1 MPGLQGGTALAP
13 LAAPRGALVSSSA
26 MADSPADTPAPGRR
40 ASIQPT
46 LLELL
51 GAFTQV
57 SVAAF
62 GGALPWSRRMIV
74 ERKRWMTN
82 DEFNET
88 FALSQF
94 LPGPNTINFSV
105 VFGSRFGGAAGA
117 AAALTGLIGP
127 PLVIVMVLGVLYE
140 RYGNIDTLGH
150 ILAGIASAASGLL
163 IASVGK
169 MAAPMFMKKWDSAPP
184 IAILAFIGVALL
196 HWPLPYVFVGL
207 APLAIALAWVRR

>member
-1 MPGLQGGTALAP
+1 
-13 LAAPRGALVSSSA
+13 
-26 MADSPADTPAPGRR
+26 MADSSTAGPAPPLVPT
-40 ASIQPT
+40 QPT

-51 GAFTQV
+51 AAFTQV

-117 AAALTGLIGP
+117 AVALLGLVGP
-127 PLVIVMVLGVLYE
+127 PLVIVIILGALYE
-140 RYGNIDTLGH
+140 RYGDIETLGH
-150 ILAGIASAASGLL
+150 ILAGIAAAAAGLL
-163 IASVGK
+163 VASVAK
-169 MAAPMFMKKWDSAPP
+169 MAAPLFTRRWNAAPL
-184 IAILAFIGVALL
+184 IAILAFVGVALM
-196 HWPLPYVFVGL
+196 HWPLPYMFL
-207 APLAIALAWVRR
+207 ALSPLSIALAWFKR

>member
-1 MPGLQGGTALAP
+1 
-13 LAAPRGALVSSSA
+13 
-26 MADSPADTPAPGRR
+26 MADSSADTPAPGSAAR
-40 ASIQPT
+40 APIQPT

-57 SVAAF
+57 SLAAF

-117 AAALTGLIGP
+117 AAALLGLLGP

-140 RYGNIDTLGH
+140 RYGDIDTLGH

-169 MAAPMFMKKWDSAPP
+169 MATPMFMKKWNSAPP
-184 IAILAFIGVALL
+184 IAILAFVGVALM
-196 HWPLPYVFVGL
+196 HWPLPYVFLGL
-207 APLAIALAWVRR
+207 APVAIALAWVRR

>member
-1 MPGLQGGTALAP
+1 
-13 LAAPRGALVSSSA
+13 
-26 MADSPADTPAPGRR
+26 MADSSPEAPAARAP
-40 ASIQPT
+40 SPPS

-51 GAFTQV
+51 RAFSGV

-105 VFGSRFGGAAGA
+105 VFGQRFGGAPGA
-117 AAALTGLIGP
+117 LVAITGLIGP
-127 PLVIVMVLGVLYE
+127 PLVIVTVLAVLYE
-140 RYGNIDTLGH
+140 RYGDIETLGH

-163 IASVGK
+163 IASVAK
-169 MAAPMFMKKWDSAPP
+169 MAAPMFMRRWNSEPV
-184 IAILAFIGVALL
+184 IAIVAFIGVAIIG
-196 HWPLPYVFVGL
+196 WPLPLLF
-207 APLAIALAWVRR
+207 IALAPVSIAFAWFWK

>member
-1 MPGLQGGTALAP
+1 
-13 LAAPRGALVSSSA
+13 
-26 MADSPADTPAPGRR
+26 MADSSPDRPAPPR
-40 ASIQPT
+40 APTQPT
-46 LLELL
+46 LFELL
-51 GAFTQV
+51 AAFTQV

-117 AAALTGLIGP
+117 AVALLGLIGP
-127 PLVIVMVLGVLYE
+127 PLVIVTVLGVLYE
-140 RYGNIDTLGH
+140 RYGDIDMLGR

-163 IASVGK
+163 IASVAK
-169 MAAPMFMKKWDSAPP
+169 MAAPMFSKRWNSAPP
-184 IAILAFIGVALL
+184 IAILAFIGVAIM
-196 HWPLPYVFVGL
+196 HWPLPYVFLGL
-207 APLAIALAWVRR
+207 APLAIALAWIRR

>member
-1 MPGLQGGTALAP
+1 MGD
-13 LAAPRGALVSSSA
+13 SSA
-26 MADSPADTPAPGRR
+26 DSSADRPASAPP
-40 ASIQPT
+40 QPT

-51 GAFTQV
+51 AAFTQV

-74 ERKRWMTN
+74 ERKRWMTD

-105 VFGSRFGGAAGA
+105 VFGSRFGGAPGA
-117 AAALTGLIGP
+117 AVALIGLVGP
-127 PLVIVMVLGVLYE
+127 PLVIVIILGALYE
-140 RYGNIDTLGH
+140 LYGDIDTLGH
-150 ILAGIASAASGLL
+150 ILAAIAAAAAGLL
-163 IASVGK
+163 VASVAK
-169 MAAPMFMKKWDSAPP
+169 MAAPMFMKRWNSAPP
-184 IAILAFIGVALL
+184 VAILAFIGVAIM

-207 APLAIALAWVRR
+207 APLAIVLAWFKW

>member
-1 MPGLQGGTALAP
+1 M
-13 LAAPRGALVSSSA
+13 S
-26 MADSPADTPAPGRR
+26 DSPAETPAPAGARPHV
-40 ASIQPT
+40 QPT

-51 GAFTQV
+51 SAFTQV
-57 SVAAF
+57 SLAAF

-117 AAALTGLIGP
+117 AVALLGLIGP
-127 PLVIVMVLGVLYE
+127 PLVIVTVLGVLYE
-140 RYGNIDTLGH
+140 RYGDIDMLGR

-163 IASVGK
+163 VASVAK
-169 MAAPMFMKKWDSAPP
+169 MAAPMFNKRWNSAPP
-184 IAILAFIGVALL
+184 IAILAFIGVAIM
-196 HWPLPYVFVGL
+196 HWPLPYVFLGL
-207 APLAIALAWVRR
+207 APLAIALAWIRR

>member
-1 MPGLQGGTALAP
+1 M
-13 LAAPRGALVSSSA
+13 S
-26 MADSPADTPAPGRR
+26 DSPAETPAPAGARPHV
-40 ASIQPT
+40 QPT

-51 GAFTQV
+51 SAFTQV
-57 SVAAF
+57 SLAAF

-117 AAALTGLIGP
+117 AVALLGLIGP
-127 PLVIVMVLGVLYE
+127 PLVIVTVLGVLYE
-140 RYGNIDTLGH
+140 RYGDIDMLGR

-163 IASVGK
+163 VASVAK
-169 MAAPMFMKKWDSAPP
+169 MAAPMFSKRWNSAPP
-184 IAILAFIGVALL
+184 IAILAFIGVAIM
-196 HWPLPYVFVGL
+196 HWPLPYVFLGL
-207 APLAIALAWVRR
+207 APLAIALAWIRR

>member
-1 MPGLQGGTALAP
+1 MGD
-13 LAAPRGALVSSSA
+13 SSA
-26 MADSPADTPAPGRR
+26 DSSADRPASAPP
-40 ASIQPT
+40 QPT

-51 GAFTQV
+51 AAFTQV

-74 ERKRWMTN
+74 ERKRWMTD

-105 VFGSRFGGAAGA
+105 VFGSRFGGAPGA
-117 AAALTGLIGP
+117 AVALIGLVGP
-127 PLVIVMVLGVLYE
+127 PLVIVIILGALYE
-140 RYGNIDTLGH
+140 LYGDIDTLGH
-150 ILAGIASAASGLL
+150 ILAGIAAAAAGLL
-163 IASVGK
+163 VASVAK
-169 MAAPMFMKKWDSAPP
+169 MAAPMFMKRWNSAPP
-184 IAILAFIGVALL
+184 VAILAFIGVAIM

-207 APLAIALAWVRR
+207 APLAIVLAWFKW

>member
-1 MPGLQGGTALAP
+1 M
-13 LAAPRGALVSSSA
+13 S
-26 MADSPADTPAPGRR
+26 DSPAETPAPAGARTPL
-40 ASIQPT
+40 QPT

-51 GAFTQV
+51 SAFTQV

-117 AAALTGLIGP
+117 AVALLGLIGP
-127 PLVIVMVLGVLYE
+127 PLVIVTVLAALYE
-140 RYGNIDTLGH
+140 RYGDVATLGR

-163 IASVGK
+163 IASVAK
-169 MAAPMFMKKWDSAPP
+169 MAAPMFSKRWNSAPP
-184 IAILAFIGVALL
+184 IAVLAFIGVAIV

-207 APLAIALAWVRR
+207 APLAIALAWVKR

>member
-1 MPGLQGGTALAP
+1 M
-13 LAAPRGALVSSSA
+13 S
-26 MADSPADTPAPGRR
+26 DSPAETPAPAGAR

-51 GAFTQV
+51 SAFTQV
-57 SVAAF
+57 SLAAF

-105 VFGSRFGGAAGA
+105 VFGSRFGGVAGA
-117 AAALTGLIGP
+117 AVAFFGLIGP
-127 PLVIVMVLGVLYE
+127 PLVIVTVLAALYE
-140 RYGNIDTLGH
+140 RYGDIDTLGR

-163 IASVGK
+163 IASVAK
-169 MAAPMFMKKWDSAPP
+169 MAAPMFTKRWTRRRRSRSSPSSASPSC
-184 IAILAFIGVALL
+184 IGRCLTYSLAWRR
-196 HWPLPYVFVGL
+196 WPLRSLGSGGE
-207 APLAIALAWVRR
+207 AKVRP

>member
-1 MPGLQGGTALAP
+1 M
-13 LAAPRGALVSSSA
+13 S
-26 MADSPADTPAPGRR
+26 DSPAETPAPAGVRPPV
-40 ASIQPT
+40 QPT

-51 GAFTQV
+51 SAFTQV
-57 SVAAF
+57 SLAAF

-82 DEFNET
+82 DECNET

-117 AAALTGLIGP
+117 AVALLGLIGP
-127 PLVIVMVLGVLYE
+127 PLVIVTVLGVLYE
-140 RYGNIDTLGH
+140 RYGDIDMLGR

-163 IASVGK
+163 VASVAK
-169 MAAPMFMKKWDSAPP
+169 MAAPMFSKRWNSAPP
-184 IAILAFIGVALL
+184 TAILAFIGVAIM
-196 HWPLPYVFVGL
+196 HWPLPYVFLGL
-207 APLAIALAWVRR
+207 APLAIALAWIRR